1 MQSVVSSGGSAS
13 SKTPT
18 AVPVKAPAA
27 TPASRFEPRLEPP
40 VAVATS
46 TNPVV
51 LSGGNA
57 LSEFGASV
65 TQKLTVNDFELL
77 IVVGKGMC
85 NC

>member
-27 TPASRFEPRLEPP
+27 TPSSRIEPRLEPP
-40 VAVATS
+40 VAV

-51 LSGGNA
+51 LSSGNA

-85 NC
+85 ND